1 MEWYVVHTLTGKE
14 NKVKTAIEKS
24 VEAREMEP
32 LLGRILIPTETEIRS
47 TGGKRREVKRKLY
60 PGYVLVEIE
69 MSNAMRHLIQE
80 TQGVTHFLTTRL
92 GEGPAATG
100 RGEGPRDEPV
110 PLSQAEVD
118 AMLRRVG
125 EEGQKPKAVWMAGEA
140 VRITEGPFAEF
151 SGKITEVNIERETVK
166 VLISIFGR
174 ETPVEVDFTQ
184 IEKI

>member
-1 MEWYVVHTLTGKE
+1 MDWYVVHTLTGKE

-24 VEAREMEP
+24 ARARE
-32 LLGRILIPTETEIRS
+32 LDAYLGRILIPTETEIRAS
-47 TGGKRREVKRKLY
+47 GGKRREVRRKLY
-60 PGYVLVEIE
+60 PGYVLVEME
-69 MSNAMRHLIQE
+69 MTNDMRHLIQE
-80 TQGVTHFLTTRL
+80 TAGVTHFLTTRM
-92 GEGPAATG
+92 GEGPQSG
-100 RGEGPRDEPV
+100 QEGPRDEPV
-110 PLSQAEVD
+110 PLSPQEVE

-125 EEGQKPKAVWMAGEA
+125 EEGQKPKAVWSPGDT

>member
-14 NKVKTAIEKS
+14 NKVKTAVEKAA
-24 VEAREMEP
+24 EARELDH

-47 TGGKRREVKRKLY
+47 TGGKRREVRRKLY
-60 PGYVLVEIE
+60 PGYVLME
-69 MSNAMRHLIQE
+69 MELTNEMRHLIQQ
-80 TQGVTHFLTTRL
+80 TAGVTHFLTTRF
-92 GEGPAATG
+92 GEGGGDEAS
-100 RGEGPRDEPV
+100 RDQPV
-110 PLSQAEVD
+110 PLSEDEVQ
-118 AMLRRVG
+118 AMLHRVG
-125 EEGQKPKAVWMAGEA
+125 EEGQKPKAVWSPGEA

>member
-14 NKVKTAIEKS
+14 NKVKTAIERS
-24 VEAREMEP
+24 AEARQLDH

-47 TGGKRREVKRKLY
+47 TGGKRREIRRKLY
-60 PGYVLVEIE
+60 PGYVLVEME
-69 MSNAMRHLIQE
+69 MTTDMRHLVQE
-80 TQGVTHFLTTRL
+80 AAGVTHFLTTRFTEEPES
-92 GEGPAATG
+92 GEDV
-100 RGEGPRDEPV
+100 PRDAPV
-110 PLSQAEVD
+110 PLSSEEVD
-118 AMLRRVG
+118 SMLRRVG
-125 EEGQKPKAVWMAGEA
+125 EEGQKPKAVWSPGDA
-140 VRITEGPFAEF
+140 VRITEGPFGEF

>member
-14 NKVKTAIEKS
+14 NKVKTAIEKG
-24 VEAREMEP
+24 VEARELEP
-32 LLGRILIPTETEIRS
+32 WLGRILIPTETEIRS

-60 PGYVLVEIE
+60 PGYVLVEME
-69 MSNAMRHLIQE
+69 MSHAMRHLIQE

-92 GEGPAATG
+92 GEGPAAG
-100 RGEGPRDEPV
+100 SEGPRDEPV
-110 PLSQAEVD
+110 PLSQEEVE

-125 EEGQKPKAVWMAGEA
+125 EEGQKPKAVWTAGEA